1 MSPKGHRPE
10 ISFLVQYV
18 LPILSAQFNYPNPD
32 DYEHI
37 KIDEVPVRIGAAVKH
52 PDVVYYWDEVPV
64 VLIESKKEGKSEK
77 DAQDQAL
84 SYVRNFPAND
94 KNYSKDGRR
103 PRFIATT
110 VGKEIKFY
118 AHRYEIKGQDF
129 KDWLEPLDTIPS
141 FSEILLEYGVSPGY
155 TPKVLPPADFRRDF
169 LDELMAIYK
178 LEPLITKE
186 VIFNVS
192 SQILSYLEDQ
202 TNYTS
207 RQPYISLDQHKDRQ
221 SQIRQLFNQYDIV
234 NSLSP
239 DNAREFRRFVL
250 RSFQGTNLNQY
261 MTEQCVIA
269 FMVDLIDIKAG
280 WKILDFECGSSGFLA
295 AVIDKNGV
303 PLQKI
308 TGIDIDSL
316 PYIIAKTYLAIY
328 FKCYGKDHIDSI
340 PVYCKNG
347 LFYYGT
353 DWDLVIS
360 NPSGSN
366 EYPEEERKD
375 IEKVLANLE
384 ADLDLNGRPDRFS
397 EYNFSIQQSI
407 RAAKVG
413 GKICLIL
420 PEGFFSNSQDEI
432 LRKYVAKHCKVLAI
446 ISLPRGVF
454 KVGTDVQQA
463 QRGSRTASMKMSILY
478 TEKIREVE
486 NGNGLDISG
495 INLDYPVFLANIN
508 PSESTK
514 GDIKDWLEPR
524 LDIVFKQWLSWQ
536 RNQALTDLGEIKIE
550 SLKKVIEKKKRK
562 KERKKLLLDIETK
575 KKELPKYKQK
585 IVAKT
590 KISKALKGIFK
601 TGKKTSSK

>member
-10 ISFLVQYV
+10 ISFLVQLI
-18 LPILSAQFNYPNPD
+18 LPELSTNFNYPNPD

-37 KIDEVPVRIGAAVKH
+37 KIDEVPVRIGSAVKH
-52 PDVVYYWDEVPV
+52 PDVVYYWDGVPIL
-64 VLIESKKEGKSEK
+64 LIESKKEGKSEK

-129 KDWLEPLDTIPS
+129 KDWLEPIDTIPS
-141 FSEILLEYGVSPGY
+141 FSEILLEYGLSPGY
-155 TPKVLPPADFRRDF
+155 KPKILTPADFRRDF

-178 LEPLITKE
+178 LGPLITKE

-207 RQPYISLDQHKDRQ
+207 RQPYISLDHQKDRQ

-234 NSLSP
+234 NSLCP

-269 FMVDLIDIKAG
+269 FMVDLIDIKPDC
-280 WKILDFECGSSGFLA
+280 KILDFECGSSGFLA
-295 AVIDKNGV
+295 AVIDKRGI
-303 PLQKI
+303 PLENI
-308 TGIDIDSL
+308 MGIDIDSL
-316 PYIIAKTYLAIY
+316 PYIIAKTYLTIY
-328 FKCYGKDHIDSI
+328 FKCYGKDRVNSI

-347 LFYYGT
+347 LFYYGD

-366 EYPEEERKD
+366 DYPEDERKD

-397 EYNFSIQQSI
+397 EYNFSIQQAI
-407 RAAKVG
+407 RSAKTG

-420 PEGFFSNSQDEI
+420 PEGLFSNSQDEI

-463 QRGSRTASMKMSILY
+463 QRGRRTASMKMSILY
-478 TEKIREVE
+478 AEKIREVK
-486 NGNGLDISG
+486 NGSGLDISG
-495 INLDYPVFLANIN
+495 VDLNYPVFLANIN

-524 LDIVFKQWLSWQ
+524 LAIVFKQWLSWQ
-536 RNQALTDLGEIKIE
+536 TDHVLTDPGKIKTE
-550 SLKKVIEKKKRK
+550 SLKKIIEKKKRK
-562 KERKKLLLDIETK
+562 KERQKLLFHIETK

-585 IVAKT
+585 VIAKT

-601 TGKKTSSK
+601 KRKG